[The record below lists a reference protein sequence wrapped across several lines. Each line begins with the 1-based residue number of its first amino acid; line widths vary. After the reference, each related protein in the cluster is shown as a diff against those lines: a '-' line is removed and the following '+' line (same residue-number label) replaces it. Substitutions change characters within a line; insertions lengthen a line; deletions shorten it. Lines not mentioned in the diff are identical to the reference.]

1 MNKEQR
7 IVKALAFGEA
17 VLAGN
22 KPKGAKVLGKGAFA
36 TVYEVAGLAVKVQK
50 HGIRRKWALRSRA
63 GEVLELI
70 HYRQIESPH
79 LPHVYAFSG
88 DSRGDWVA
96 VLEKL
101 SKVSRKKRLIL
112 NAVEYAANTAM
123 RDRYVPA
130 SWYAGSWK
138 KAPLPR
144 GQKAGIMAATKQLA
158 AAGFQVTDVH
168 SGNIMQRRTRIV
180 LTDVVA

>member
-7 IVKALAFGEA
+7 IATALAFGEA

-22 KPKGAKVLGKGAFA
+22 KHKGAKVLGKGVFA

-50 HGIRRKWALRSRA
+50 TSRTRKWTIRSRA

-79 LPHVYAFSG
+79 LPHVHAFSG
-88 DSRGDWVA
+88 DSRGAWVA

-101 SKVSRKKRLIL
+101 GKVTKNRRLKL
-112 NAVEYAANTAM
+112 HAVEYAARTAM
-123 RDRYVPA
+123 HGKYGH
-130 SWYAGSWK
+130 SGWYADSWK

-144 GQKAGIMAATKQLA
+144 QQKAGIMAAARQLA
-158 AAGFQVTDVH
+158 AAGFEVADVH

-180 LTDVVA
+180 LTDVVV